1 VCNAQPWGRE
11 TSWAT
16 STWSALSSHPPH
28 SPPAVSIFLAR
39 THPGLALSKHGAS
52 QLFKPRLTQNIA
64 PIINKSLKHSPM
76 YNVRMGR
83 KIENPQAGK
92 HGATKTQVDS
102 TSSSTMPMKYTK
114 NENGDF
120 VCPDCGV
127 VKKNQSTMFYHMKK
141 HEEELNYV
149 CKACKKGFLQKQT
162 LDLHMRSKHPE
173 LVKDTNTTDKK
184 FKCPFDNCEFSALTK
199 GNCVIHCLRV
209 HFQDEINEMMAKD
222 NETKMIYCNECNKEF
237 SSACAFYY
245 HCKTCID
252 FNKNDEKYQT
262 LQEIIA

>member
-1 VCNAQPWGRE
+1 
-11 TSWAT
+11 
-16 STWSALSSHPPH
+16 
-28 SPPAVSIFLAR
+28 
-39 THPGLALSKHGAS
+39 
-52 QLFKPRLTQNIA
+52 
-64 PIINKSLKHSPM
+64 M

-83 KIENPQAGK
+83 KIETPQAAK
-92 HGATKTQVDS
+92 KGATKTPVD
-102 TSSSTMPMKYTK
+102 TSASSTMTMKYTK
-114 NENGDF
+114 NEDGDF
-120 VCPDCGV
+120 VCPHPGCGFT
-127 VKKNQSTMFYHMKK
+127 KRNQSTLHYHMKK
-141 HEEELNYV
+141 HEEDLNYV

-173 LVKDTNTTDKK
+173 LVKDTTATDKK

-222 NETKMIYCNECNKEF
+222 NETKLIYCNECNKEF

-245 HCKTCID
+245 HCKSCMD
-252 FNKNDEKYQT
+252 FNKNEEKYQT